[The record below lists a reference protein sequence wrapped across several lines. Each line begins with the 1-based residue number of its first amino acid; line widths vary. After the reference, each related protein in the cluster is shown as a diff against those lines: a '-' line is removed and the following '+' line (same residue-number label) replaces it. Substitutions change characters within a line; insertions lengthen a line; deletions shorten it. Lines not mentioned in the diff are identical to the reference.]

1 MELRKSIELKSILTP
16 HAWDLA
22 ICNYGYA
29 GIKYEDYPE
38 IYNVAA
44 ELEYDAAWFVGAK
57 TFKVSPSLYGK
68 GDEMKFYNENGHV
81 VHFVDD
87 KDVVPVL
94 VKIATAKGMTEI
106 K

>member
-1 MELRKSIELKSILTP
+1 MELRKSLELKSILTP

-29 GIKYEDYPE
+29 GIKEDYPE

-57 TFKVSPSLYGK
+57 TFKVSPSYYGK
-68 GDEMKFYNENGHV
+68 GDEMQFYNDEKLVHEVKNRNV
-81 VHFVDD
+81 VSI
-87 KDVVPVL
+87 L
-94 VKIATAKGMTEI
+94 AKFSIEKGFTEI